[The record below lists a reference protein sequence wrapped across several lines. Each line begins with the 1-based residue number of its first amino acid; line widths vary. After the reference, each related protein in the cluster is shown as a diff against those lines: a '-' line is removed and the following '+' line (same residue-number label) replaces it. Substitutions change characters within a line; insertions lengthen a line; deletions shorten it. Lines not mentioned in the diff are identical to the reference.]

1 MGGEKMVIGLTG
13 GIATGKSTVSS
24 LLLKHG
30 AYLIDGDRIARE
42 VVEVGKP
49 AYHQII
55 AHFGEGICQLD
66 GSIDRKKLGRIVFSD
81 PHERKKLESI
91 THPYIFEEIRRRIH
105 EAEEARERLIIL
117 DVPLLFETGLEKE
130 ADLTLLVD
138 ADEAEQVRRIMARDH
153 LTEEEAKARIASQWP
168 MEEKRK
174 RADYI
179 LSNRGNLEDL
189 EREVEE
195 FLRWVE
201 ERRDEG

>member
-1 MGGEKMVIGLTG
+1 MVIGLTG

-42 VVEVGKP
+42 VVEIGKP
-49 AYHQII
+49 AYRQII
-55 AHFGEGICQLD
+55 AHFGEGICQQD
-66 GSIDRKKLGRIVFSD
+66 GTIDRKKLGRIVFAD
-81 PHERKKLESI
+81 PHERKILESI

-105 EAEEARERLIIL
+105 EAEEARVRLIIL
-117 DVPLLFETGLEKE
+117 DIPLLFETGLDKE